1 MNQSLNHYY
10 IFYTVATHRSFSAA
24 AKELFISQPAVSKAV
39 SKLED
44 ELSTQLFHRTS
55 KGVFLTDSGEVL
67 YKQLQI
73 AFQAIKSGEEQ
84 LRKTEA
90 MDTEKLSI
98 GTSSTL
104 CKYILLPYLRKFI
117 PQNPHV
123 KISISCING
132 PEIIEGLENG
142 SIDFGIMGETDKVP
156 FHPIRNINNGFVCT
170 ATYLNKMRKQAYAS
184 GNPFLA
190 DSDLF
195 AYATLLLLTP
205 NNLTRQYLDRYMEA
219 NQLTAGQIIE
229 MTSMDL
235 LIEFAKTGLG
245 IAWVIQDY
253 VEKELEEGTLVLLST
268 RVPIPSRKI
277 GITYASNATMSHAME
292 RFLQGFDL

>member
-10 IFYTVATHRSFSAA
+10 IFYTVATYRNFSTAA
-24 AKELFISQPAVSKAV
+24 RNLFISQPAVSKAV

-44 ELSTQLFHRTS
+44 ELSTQLFHRTT
-55 KGVFLTDSGEVL
+55 KGVFLTDAGEIL

-73 AFQAIKSGEEQ
+73 AFHAIESGEEQ
-84 LRKTEA
+84 IRKSETLDA
-90 MDTEKLSI
+90 EKLSI

-104 CKYILLPYLRKFI
+104 CKYVLLPYLRKFI
-117 PQNPHV
+117 PENPHV

-132 PEIIEGLENG
+132 PEIIEGLNDG
-142 SIDFGIMGETDKVP
+142 SLDFGIMGETDKVP
-156 FHPIRNINNGFVCT
+156 FHTIRNINNAFVCT
-170 ATYLNKMRKQAYAS
+170 LPYLNKLRRQAYTS
-184 GNPFLA
+184 DKPFMA

-195 AYATLLLLTP
+195 AFGTLLLLTP

-219 NQLTAGQIIE
+219 NQLSAGQIIE

-245 IAWVIQDY
+245 IAWVIRDY

-277 GITYASNATMSHAME
+277 GITYSSNATMSRPME
-292 RFLQGFDL
+292 RFLQGFHM